1 MAPWAM
7 DVTDLVGRTPLLEL
21 KHVTSDTR
29 ATVLAKLEMF
39 SPGGSSKDRVALQM
53 VRDAEAQGLLRSGGI
68 ITEPTSGNM
77 GISLAWVAAT
87 RGYRCIL
94 TMPDTINIERRL
106 LLRRFGAE
114 IILTPGSQGMRGAIN
129 KVIELRTT
137 LPNAWFP
144 QQFYNQANPRAHRE
158 GTAVE
163 IWEDTGGA
171 VDLVIIGVGTG
182 GTLTGVAEGLRARK
196 PSVEVVAVEPASC
209 AVLSGGRPGPHR
221 IEGLGAGFLPDTL
234 RVDLIDRVIS
244 VTDHDAVDT
253 AIRVM
258 AEEGLSV
265 GISSGAVAWAAL
277 QEARKEQNQGKV
289 IVTIFCSA
297 AERYLQTILFD
308 DLRNQEMHPQAG
320 SRPSLEPWHSN
331 RRQPG

>member
-1 MAPWAM
+1 MPHWATH
-7 DVTDLVGRTPLLEL
+7 VTDLVGHTPLVEL
-21 KHVTSDTR
+21 KRVTAGMH

-39 SPGGSSKDRVALQM
+39 SPGGSIKDRVALQM
-53 VRDAEAQGLLRSGGI
+53 IREAEAQGLLRPGGI

-77 GISLAWVAAT
+77 GISLAWVAAA

-94 TMPDTINIERRL
+94 TMPDTINLERRL

-114 IILTPGSQGMRGAIN
+114 VILTPASQGMRGAIN

-137 LPNAWFP
+137 IPNAWFP

-163 IWEDTGGA
+163 IWDDTDGS
-171 VDLVIIGVGTG
+171 VDIVVIGVGTG
-182 GTLTGVAEGLRARK
+182 GTLTGVAEGLQARK

-221 IEGLGAGFLPDTL
+221 IEGLGPGFQPDTL
-234 RVDLIDRVIS
+234 RVDLIDRIIP
-244 VTDHDAVDT
+244 VTDHDAVNT
-253 AIRVM
+253 AIRLM
-258 AEEGLSV
+258 REEGLSV

-277 QEARKEQNQGKV
+277 QEARKEQNHGKV

-297 AERYLQTILFD
+297 AERYLQTILFE
-308 DLRNQEMHPQAG
+308 DLRKTESH
-320 SRPSLEPWHSN
+320 L
-331 RRQPG
+331 